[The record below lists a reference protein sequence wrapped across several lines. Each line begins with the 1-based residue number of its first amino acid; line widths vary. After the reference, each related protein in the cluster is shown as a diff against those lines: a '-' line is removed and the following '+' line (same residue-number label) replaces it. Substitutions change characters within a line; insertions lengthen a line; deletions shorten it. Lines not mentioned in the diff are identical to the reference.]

1 MTADIFTKG
10 DIKIRRLKSGRC
22 VREDE
27 WKQFV
32 KFNEVRL
39 PHIPDEMRLTPV

>member
-1 MTADIFTKG
+1 MAAKIFTRDG
-10 DIKIRRLKSGRC
+10 IKIRRLKSGRC

-39 PHIPDEMRLTPV
+39 PHIPDEVRLTPV